1 MNLYMVEFD
10 ATTYIVTATDEDE
23 LFDLLHQ
30 RDSSFQ
36 KEVDKGIVYM
46 WDLQNIES
54 VEVTQVDQEV
64 KGILF
69 SVSH

>member
-1 MNLYMVEFD
+1 MNLYVVEFD

-23 LFDLLHQ
+23 LLDLLHQ
-30 RDSSFQ
+30 RDSAFQ
-36 KEVDKGIVYM
+36 KEVDRGIVYM
-46 WDLQNIES
+46 WDLRNIES